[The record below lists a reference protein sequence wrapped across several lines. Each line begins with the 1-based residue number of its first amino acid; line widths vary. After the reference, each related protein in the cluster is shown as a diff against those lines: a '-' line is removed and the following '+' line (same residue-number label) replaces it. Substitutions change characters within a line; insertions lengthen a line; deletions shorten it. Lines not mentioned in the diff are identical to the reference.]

1 MSSAT
6 RKAFTLIEL
15 LVVIAIIAI
24 LIGLLLPAVQKVR
37 EAAARAKCQNNLKQL
52 ALAAHN
58 YHDAHTYLPQLA
70 TPAGYYNGAWVMVIL
85 PYIEQGAAAGQYQNY
100 GKGASPFYYEGVN
113 VTAVTGQRFS
123 VLQCPSDNP
132 ATIIVAGSTLA
143 KNNYAPFVGTGTAH
157 GTPPQGAPSSFKA
170 LLGMFDVAGP
180 AVTAS
185 ASSSVR
191 RVCLTDVAD
200 GLTSTLMLG
209 ELLQHPDT
217 TDGRGLIWY
226 ADAGVS
232 AYAPPNTTAPDQEI
246 GCVNN
251 PALNLPCIH
260 GGAQV
265 QFARSR
271 HTGGVCVALGDASV
285 RFVRDTINPT
295 VWQAAGSM
303 AGGEPVVDFD

>member
-1 MSSAT
+1 MSSAI

-37 EAAARAKCQNNLKQL
+37 EAAARTKCQNNLKQL
-52 ALAAHN
+52 ALATHS
-58 YHDAHTYLPQLA
+58 YHDERGSLPQLA
-70 TPAGYYNGAWVMVIL
+70 TPVGYYSGAWVMVIL
-85 PYIEQGAAAGQYQNY
+85 PYIEQVGAASRYQNY
-100 GKGASPFYYEGVN
+100 GKAASPYYYEGVN
-113 VTAVTGQRFS
+113 VTAVTGQRFA
-123 VLQCPSDNP
+123 VLQCPSDMP
-132 ATIIVAGSTLA
+132 ATIVVAGSTLV
-143 KNNYAPFVGTGTAH
+143 KNNYAPFIGTGTAR
-157 GTPPQGAPSSFKA
+157 GTPPQGAPSSFRA

-180 AVTAS
+180 AVPPS

-191 RVCLTDVAD
+191 RVRLTDVSD
-200 GLTSTLMLG
+200 GLTSTLMFG

-226 ADAGVS
+226 ADAGIS

-246 GCVNN
+246 GCVNK
-251 PALNLPCIH
+251 PAQNLPCIF

-271 HTGGVCVALGDASV
+271 HSGGVSVTLGDASV
-285 RFVRDTINPT
+285 RFVRDTITPT

-303 AGGEPVVDFD
+303 AGGEAVADLD